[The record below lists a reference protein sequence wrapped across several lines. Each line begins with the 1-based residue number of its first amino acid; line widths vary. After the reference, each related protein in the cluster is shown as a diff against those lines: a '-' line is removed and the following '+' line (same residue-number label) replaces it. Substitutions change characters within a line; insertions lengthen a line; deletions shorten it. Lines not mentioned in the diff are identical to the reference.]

1 MRAFMRGSNFQ
12 LAPEFR
18 QNSFATCRF
27 VITTSGAT
35 RKPVPTQSSEGCPVT
50 SMRPTLESIP
60 SMRARNPSRAA
71 HFGGGASNLPFFT
84 RSAGRPSR
92 RTMASR
98 ASSSGGVRT
107 ASAPLGSNFLDR
119 LSPVLR
125 DVSGVEHSPS
135 PAALRFHRLD
145 GRRAL
150 DARAFAHGIGLAR
163 ELIRRETVED
173 AAQFWQLPHRAG
185 RGGFIRRHGF
195 TLLRSPVRGENRS
208 FLPTPASRAVD
219 AETR

>member
-35 RKPVPTQSSEGCPVT
+35 RKPVPTQSSAGCPVT

-98 ASSSGGVRT
+98 ASSSGGLRT
-107 ASAPLGSNFLDR
+107 ASAPWDRTFSTAFRPFFAMSPGSSAALLLRRFGSTASTDGGLSTLAPSPTGLD
-119 LSPVLR
+119 LR
-125 DVSGVEHSPS
+125 ANLSGVE
-135 PAALRFHRLD
+135 A
-145 GRRAL
+145 
-150 DARAFAHGIGLAR
+150 
-163 ELIRRETVED
+163 VED
-173 AAQFWQLPHRAG
+173 AAQLRQLPHRAG

-208 FLPTPASRAVD
+208 FLPTPASRAVY